1 MTSHVSAKLC
11 DGLDTMH
18 RQSYLWQTG
27 NVTYRRVAERFMV
40 LLYLDLWIYAWCHL
54 RFFLVGFMCCNLQ
67 AYSDVQKKLKNREVL
82 LHDHGICFSSPHK
95 KPALKGKENKPDFA
109 NNSL

>member
-1 MTSHVSAKLC
+1 
-11 DGLDTMH
+11 
-18 RQSYLWQTG
+18 
-27 NVTYRRVAERFMV
+27 MV
-40 LLYLDLWIYAWCHL
+40 LVYLDLWIYAWCHL
-54 RFFLVGFMCCNLQ
+54 PFVLYIALRERLSVGFMCCNLQ

-109 NNSL
+109 GNSL